1 MKTNLF
7 IVLTFWFFL
16 FSCKKEDNT
25 VIVDDNTAPPDNT
38 IAKEIIDN
46 YVSKCYIGAIGKEPT
61 STEINEARNLLTQNN
76 FNEDD
81 RRAFIEIVLADNN
94 FNTNIFNIAR
104 AELLNNIDTSD
115 IQGEIDL
122 LDFFLS
128 QPDYAEYYDEIEKE
142 KQRLLDFRAIPA
154 QMANGTLSIEG
165 MLRICVNTKFYDD
178 INMGTENFVVSNFQN
193 FLLRYPTNAELEQG
207 SEIVDGFQGILFLQ
221 LGYNKQDF
229 MDIIFN
235 SDNFKEGRV
244 RYLFK
249 KYLFREPN
257 SEEMFQ
263 FTEKYRNSNSF
274 KSLLTEVMV
283 TEEYAGLK

>member
-1 MKTNLF
+1 MKINLF
-7 IVLTFWFFL
+7 IVLIFWLFL
-16 FSCKKEDNT
+16 FSCKKEDDT

-38 IAKEIIDN
+38 IASEIINN
-46 YVSKCYIGAIGKEPT
+46 YIGKCYIGAIGREP
-61 STEINEARNLLTQNN
+61 SATEKNDAKNILTQNN
-76 FNEDD
+76 FSEAD
-81 RRAFIEIVLADNN
+81 RRTFVEIVIANYN
-94 FNTNIFNIAR
+94 FNANMFNIAR
-104 AELLNNIDTSD
+104 AELLNNIDTID

-128 QPDYAEYYDEIEKE
+128 QPDYEEYYDQILKE
-142 KQRLLDFRAIPA
+142 KQKLLDFRAIPA
-154 QMANGTLSIEG
+154 EMANNTLSVEG
-165 MLRICVNTKFYDD
+165 MLRRCVNTKFYDD

-193 FLLRYPTNAELEQG
+193 FLLRYPSNAELEQG
-207 SEIVDGFQGILFLQ
+207 SEMVDGFQGILFLQ
-221 LGYNKQDF
+221 LGFTKQDF

-249 KYLFREPN
+249 KYLFREPT

-274 KSLLTEVMV
+274 KSLLTEVMI
-283 TEEYAGLK
+283 TKEYAGLK